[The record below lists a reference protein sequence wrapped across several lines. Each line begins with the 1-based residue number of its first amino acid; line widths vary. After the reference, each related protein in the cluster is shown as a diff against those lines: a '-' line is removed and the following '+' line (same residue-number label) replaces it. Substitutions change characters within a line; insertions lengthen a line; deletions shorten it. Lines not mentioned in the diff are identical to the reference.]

1 MGNYRDYFRP
11 DQTPDESHF
20 WQGYS
25 VSNQEWRKTHNRR
38 QRAYNKDLIRE
49 AIYGRDDDEA
59 EDAEDSQPHSGGVAV
74 TPPPAEGGP

>member
-25 VSNQEWRKTHNRR
+25 ATNQEWRKTHNRR
-38 QRAYNKDLIRE
+38 QRAYNKALIESRE
-49 AIYGRDDDEA
+49 WEDDYEA
-59 EDAEDSQPHSGGVAV
+59 EDAEDAQSHRCGVEIASSE
-74 TPPPAEGGP
+74 TSDGSR